1 MCACVRVCVQD
12 RNAHSAF
19 KKGIIAGLS
28 SHPSLSTLPMP
39 FSLPLSPRLWISRL
53 AFPLLLSVL
62 KKKKKKKKTEKE
74 NAVPPSIV
82 FTHLPPFRANWYAP
96 CVLRWYIP
104 ICFPM
109 SSVSEC
115 HMLLI
120 CHSSQSSE
128 AEHNGRRARG
138 ETEIHTYTNTRMPDE
153 RGFLPHT
160 GFYYMQACAST
171 RMGTNKRD
179 KVKDVKLTHA
189 GVHSLKHT
197 HTYTHTHT
205 HRLCLG

>member
-1 MCACVRVCVQD
+1 MCINVCACVCVCAG
-12 RNAHSAF
+12 RKCPFSIL

-28 SHPSLSTLPMP
+28 SHPSLSTLPVP

-62 KKKKKKKKTEKE
+62 KKKKKERKKKEKKKKTERE

-82 FTHLPPFRANWYAP
+82 FTHLPPFRANCYAP

-138 ETEIHTYTNTRMPDE
+138 ETEIHTHTNTRMPDE
-153 RGFLPHT
+153 RGFLPHA
-160 GFYYMQACAST
+160 GFYYTQACA
-171 RMGTNKRD
+171 
-179 KVKDVKLTHA
+179 
-189 GVHSLKHT
+189 
-197 HTYTHTHT
+197 
-205 HRLCLG
+205 